1 MAEQS
6 KHPNDLPEIPP
17 LDSMTANQVLNNVL
31 VACDRPLS
39 KIPVETLEEWGN
51 YKSYDFKI
59 CRRIACV
66 ILAVLIFL
74 PLMFFHP
81 TIIAER
87 TNVNP
92 SDAATFE
99 VSVQNLLPVDGV
111 SATLDG
117 TPLNTERVDSKHY
130 YVTVPENGTLKIK
143 AVSLNGQITENTY
156 EVTHID
162 TDKPQLSDYY
172 VEDNYVCLI
181 VHDTYSG
188 VDYSSISASTSS
200 GDVVAPVFVD
210 AESGTIVFDIPSQPV
225 TVSVSDMSG
234 NTLEILLS
242 PTE

>member
-17 LDSMTANQVLNNVL
+17 LDSMTANQVLNNVF

-51 YKSYDFKI
+51 YKSNDFRI
-59 CRRIACV
+59 CRRVAYV

-87 TNVNP
+87 TNVNL

-99 VSVQNLLPVDGV
+99 VSVQSLLPVDGF

-143 AVSLNGQITENTY
+143 AVSLNGQSTENTY

-172 VEDNYVCLI
+172 VEGNYVYLI
-181 VHDTYSG
+181 ILDTYSG

-200 GDVVAPVFVD
+200 GDAVAPVSVD

-234 NTLEILLS
+234 NKLEILLS

>member
-1 MAEQS
+1 
-6 KHPNDLPEIPP
+6 
-17 LDSMTANQVLNNVL
+17 
-31 VACDRPLS
+31 
-39 KIPVETLEEWGN
+39 
-51 YKSYDFKI
+51 
-59 CRRIACV
+59 
-66 ILAVLIFL
+66 
-74 PLMFFHP
+74 MFFHP

-87 TNVNP
+87 TNVNL

-99 VSVQNLLPVDGV
+99 VSVQSLLPVDGF

-172 VEDNYVCLI
+172 VEGNYVYLI
-181 VHDTYSG
+181 VLDTYSG

-200 GDVVAPVFVD
+200 GDAFAPVSVD